1 MHLKR
6 TVIDPMYKAEI
17 FKFALF
23 CDNVLNFHSS
33 DDDYYAEWAEEV
45 HEDDGWI
52 ACINTRQHVMEE
64 MQGARLEHYMHF
76 GEDYNDVFWRTQ
88 KPLVV
93 YQVLDAMVHGRVKRL
108 VG

>member
-1 MHLKR
+1 
-6 TVIDPMYKAEI
+6 
-17 FKFALF
+17 
-23 CDNVLNFHSS
+23 
-33 DDDYYAEWAEEV
+33 
-45 HEDDGWI
+45 
-52 ACINTRQHVMEE
+52 MEE